1 MRSKDW
7 PAEGFAFISMSNLAD
22 AEEILAVK
30 HQIDGRH
37 VDVKPALPKGTA
49 QTGVEGGYEHM
60 VHQQKL
66 FVAGLSQTTEA
77 SDLSSA
83 FSSFGKVRDARIML
97 DRVSSTSRGFGFV
110 EFEDSSV
117 VLRLLKELPE
127 VVCDGRLVEFKL
139 ALPKN
144 SQSYSV
150 QHARYPAPNT
160 FRRIPGRFRGR
171 HMNGY
176 DTMGGGIVYTQYPFM
191 GPVFRSPSESSSM
204 LYGGI
209 PMVTYDGHRS
219 EPIHMTDVHNDYAY
233 LSREGAMMGPAEVF
247 PQGGM
252 LAPITNPNAFAAGSQ
267 PYTAYE
273 YVHHASTGM
282 QYAPTDSSRDVTLH
296 HRQQALTQHQML
308 MQQHQH
314 QHQQHQQH
322 QQQQQ
327 QQQQHVQQQQQHVQQ
342 QQQGAKPSP
351 EGAPAEDQ
359 LPAAAVSTGP

>member
-1 MRSKDW
+1 MSASIDSERIERSESQYDAATQKSDDTETSSTTPSGASSYAASVKLFVGGISWDTTTNTLTEYFERFGSIEEASLMRDRKTGQ
-7 PAEGFAFISMSNLAD
+7 PRGFAFISMSNLAD

-219 EPIHMTDVHNDYAY
+219 EPI
-233 LSREGAMMGPAEVF
+233 P
-247 PQGGM
+247 
-252 LAPITNPNAFAAGSQ
+252 
-267 PYTAYE
+267 
-273 YVHHASTGM
+273 
-282 QYAPTDSSRDVTLH
+282 
-296 HRQQALTQHQML
+296 
-308 MQQHQH
+308 
-314 QHQQHQQH
+314 
-322 QQQQQ
+322 
-327 QQQQHVQQQQQHVQQ
+327 
-342 QQQGAKPSP
+342 
-351 EGAPAEDQ
+351 
-359 LPAAAVSTGP
+359 